1 MVIDTNSSCRGKSAF
16 LRSKEVTAIGRYYR
30 VIRPEWALTKEE
42 AAELSAA
49 GIQIFTV
56 YEDAGHLSKLT
67 LTEDQGR
74 VHGTNA
80 VNQARIVGQPEGS
93 AIYFAL
99 EGLPH
104 GYNSSHLPAIRE
116 YFAGVSAVVDSRF
129 QLGVYGDGVV
139 CRTLLDESVCKYTWL
154 AAASTSFEGTVD
166 FHKSGRWNVA
176 QIAPLDQKK
185 GWDGMSVD
193 VNDVN
198 GDFGSF
204 LVPIVVAEYRL

>member
-1 MVIDTNSSCRGKSAF
+1 MTPEIASCLHWADYSRWGIAMVIDTNSSCRGKSAF
-16 LRSKEVTAIGRYYR
+16 LPSKEVTAVGRYYR
-30 VIRPEWALTKEE
+30 VIRPEWALSKEE

-56 YEDAGHLSKLT
+56 YEDAGHLSKLS

-74 VHGTNA
+74 EHGTNA

-104 GYNSSHLPAIRE
+104 GYKSSHLPAIRE

-129 QLGVYGDGVV
+129 HLACTAMVSCAELFWMKASANTRGSQRHRLRSRVPWTFTKVDGG
-139 CRTLLDESVCKYTWL
+139 TLHRSP
-154 AAASTSFEGTVD
+154 
-166 FHKSGRWNVA
+166 R
-176 QIAPLDQKK
+176 
-185 GWDGMSVD
+185 
-193 VNDVN
+193 
-198 GDFGSF
+198 
-204 LVPIVVAEYRL
+204 